1 MFVIILFLHPMSTC
15 TYWQALQQDVFVLQ
29 AASEYRSLHINL
41 EAWWRIYVS
50 SNWVITGSG
59 NGLTPA
65 RRKVITWSKIYLAI
79 VNWTLEDKLDWNLYQ
94 NAKRFFRKNAFE
106 ISPAKAIFVLT
117 SVWFYG
123 LCCGGSCCTNFWI
136 NTTCNC
142 GSENPFNFTWYV
154 KAFNRLNLS
163 RVNAHWSPSMIPHS
177 WVFICPWHITT
188 TSNISMA

>member
-15 TYWQALQQDVFVLQ
+15 TYWQAVQQDVFVLQ

-65 RRKVITWSKIYLAI
+65 RRKVITWSQKYLAI
-79 VNWTLEDKLDWNLYQ
+79 VNWTLEDKLDWNLNQ

-106 ISPAKAIFVLT
+106 ISPAKAILFWLQCGFMVYVVAAAVAPTFESTPRVIVVVKTRLT
-117 SVWFYG
+117 
-123 LCCGGSCCTNFWI
+123 LHET
-136 NTTCNC
+136 
-142 GSENPFNFTWYV
+142 
-154 KAFNRLNLS
+154 
-163 RVNAHWSPSMIPHS
+163 
-177 WVFICPWHITT
+177 
-188 TSNISMA
+188 